1 MISVLLGLFGMT
13 LYSTGVIMQ
22 KKGSVWMAWN
32 EKKNNKFVK
41 MLCLWLF
48 GIILS
53 YVISALPTGAASK
66 ELPSYIVSAMSGW
79 SILVIVFF
87 SCLFLKE
94 KLYSSDI
101 FYAIIIIGCIIVMS
115 IFSKS
120 EEVLGFDFKQL
131 YYLLFVPFIIIIPVF
146 FRVVKNKYK
155 TILLSIFSGIL
166 GGLVIVFMNILVKKS
181 GGAISEIIS
190 SPYIY
195 IYFMAGIASK
205 AAIQAAY
212 RFGDVI
218 LITPLQTSLSI
229 MYPILCSYFLL
240 NSNIT
245 AVQAVSILLI
255 VICCWGILKRR

>member
-1 MISVLLGLFGMT
+1 MLSILLGLFGMT

-32 EKKNNKFVK
+32 ERKNNKFVK
-41 MLCLWLF
+41 MLGLWLF

-53 YVISALPTGAASK
+53 YVISAFPTGAASK
-66 ELPSYIVSAMSGW
+66 DLPSYVISAMTGW
-79 SILVIVFF
+79 SILIIVFF

-101 FYAIIIIGCIIVMS
+101 FYAFIIIGCIIVMS
-115 IFSKS
+115 IFSNTA
-120 EEVLGFDFKQL
+120 ETLDFNFRQL
-131 YYLLFVPFIIIIPVF
+131 YYLLFVPFIIIVPVF
-146 FRVVKNKYK
+146 FKTVKNKHK
-155 TILLSIFSGIL
+155 TILLSIFSGIS
-166 GGLVIVFMNILVKKS
+166 GGLVIVFMNILVKES
-181 GGAISEIIS
+181 GGSISEIIS

-229 MYPILCSYFLL
+229 MYPIMCSYFLL
-240 NSNIT
+240 NSHIS
-245 AVQAVSILLI
+245 AVQAVSIVLI

>member
-1 MISVLLGLFGMT
+1 MLSILLGLFGMT

-22 KKGSVWMAWN
+22 KKGSVWMARDA
-32 EKKNNKFVK
+32 KKDKK
-41 MLCLWLF
+41 YAGMLGLWLL
-48 GIILS
+48 GIIVS
-53 YVISALPTGAASK
+53 YVISAFPTGAASK
-66 ELPSYIVSAMSGW
+66 DLPSYIVSAMSGW

-94 KLYSSDI
+94 KLYATDI
-101 FYAIIIIGCIIVMS
+101 LYAIIIMGCIIVIS
-115 IFSKS
+115 VFSKS
-120 EEVLGFDFKQL
+120 EEVLNFDFKQL

-146 FRVVKNKYK
+146 FKTVKNKYK

-166 GGLVIVFMNILVKKS
+166 GGLVIVFMNILVKES
-181 GGAISEIIS
+181 GGSIDEIIRS
-190 SPYIY
+190 SYIY

>member
-1 MISVLLGLFGMT
+1 MVGILLGLFGMT

-22 KKGSVWMAWN
+22 KKGSVWMTWKTKRNN
-32 EKKNNKFVK
+32 EFIK
-41 MLCLWLF
+41 MLGLWLF
-48 GIILS
+48 GIIIS
-53 YVISALPTGAASK
+53 YVISAFPTGAASK
-66 ELPSYIVSAMSGW
+66 DLPSYVVAAMSGW

-101 FYAIIIIGCIIVMS
+101 FYAVIIIGCIVMMS
-115 IFSKS
+115 IFSGS
-120 EEVLGFDFKQL
+120 EEALDFDFKQL
-131 YYLLFVPFIIIIPVF
+131 YYLLFVPFILLVPVF
-146 FRVVKNKYK
+146 FKGVKNKHK
-155 TILLSIFSGIL
+155 TILLSVFSGIS
-166 GGLVIVFMNILVKKS
+166 GGLVIVFMNILVKES
-181 GGAISEIIS
+181 GGSIGEIVS

-195 IYFMAGIASK
+195 IYFLAGIVSK

-240 NSNIT
+240 NSNIS
-245 AVQAVSILLI
+245 AVQVVSILLI
-255 VICCWGILKRR
+255 VICCWGILKKR